1 MQRHRIVYPHGD
13 RSKLTVC
20 CMFDYEESEYD
31 IASRSS
37 YTKEE
42 EAWEQARILAYNYS
56 KELVGDER
64 PTAYLD

>member
-1 MQRHRIVYPHGD
+1 MQRYRIVYPHGD

-20 CMFDYEESEYD
+20 CMFDYEEGEYD
-31 IASRSS
+31 IASRNRYS
-37 YTKEE
+37 EDG
-42 EAWEQARILAYNYS
+42 EAWEQARTLAYNYH